1 MPKSYTTF
9 NWDVLGL
16 VENIRRLAF
25 QWDMSHMRLKYE
37 STRITEKVEF
47 LEHVQVLR
55 HHILD
60 FGSCIMFEHNR
71 GTSRGLP
78 MTLRLYYV
86 PPPPY

>member
-1 MPKSYTTF
+1 MS
-9 NWDVLGL
+9 
-16 VENIRRLAF
+16 RLEL
-25 QWDMSHMRLKYE
+25 LKQ
-37 STRITEKVEF
+37 VEF

-55 HHILD
+55 YHILD

-71 GTSRGLP
+71 GASRGLP